1 MAPVLTRVG
10 STKVYAE
17 ESSSADGLLAL
28 LVSTLPATPADT
40 IDLDTAWTDP
50 SYAGYFVLL
59 PTRPSSLPTFAQALQ
74 DSGQLPVPAH
84 TSVAW
89 MTYNDASQAFTLVL
103 DLWLAPSDPSGDVGD
118 VIVATDTP
126 VALRNYGLTLHA
138 GTRVLLPHGA
148 ADLVFLY
155 PAFPDAPPPD
165 PTHGIR
171 LPLDGV
177 NRFSLRSLALLGD
190 YSDTRDTGWDIACRF
205 YARQPDGRLRFWRY
219 PVLTNPAPGEQ
230 RLFAA
235 CWNLFAPLD
244 PARTHLTFTN
254 TTYAITIDEEEP
266 AKSSIGVVDNGGW
279 LRSVFRSRYGRA
291 IELRPL
297 VDDAA
302 ADPPRLVF
310 QPLPDPDGQERRY
323 TLVPSGDFVVRLG
336 PLPSSAREADDV
348 TQAQLL
354 CGLAGTEFID
364 FDTDTA
370 SDTAGAAGA
379 AGTARAADSLA
390 ADGMVLRFHPNQ
402 AAFAPRYPIYGS
414 SSPASLSSP
423 SSPPADGPAPS
434 GAAPSGVAPSGATAL
449 LNTTYRTAWISVART
464 TPATAPTYHSQPQRA
479 PLFEVGSVASSGVAS
494 SGAASAGTA
503 SSGNGDALLL
513 SPYAPPLVTLD
524 HTDLLPMAGYG
535 SPGHAASTTAEGP
548 ASMATFEAQILAPAR
563 FAALA
568 PAAADAYAGA
578 AQRADERARAR
589 LRAASGLPPAPDAEV
604 TATTPQGL
612 RAIID
617 NGIWKTVYLAQTDAT
632 GVPSTLAF
640 HDLPGA
646 LVSALQSTDLFL
658 VISNTANVGRFENRV
673 TLDGWPFTVNLAA
686 PGAQSFKNILILKF
700 GKGTLRDRAAD
711 LGSWSQPTDF
721 NDAPDLLSS
730 WLSRLID
737 DAALQAPDE
746 PGLRPFVELATD
758 EQWNGI
764 LALRVDVDLRAFPEE
779 LRGLLGGMDLT
790 RFFGHHLGVQQNRL
804 PQAGGAPPRSSLFGL
819 IAYRDTNGAP
829 AKSSAERLPVSAV
842 EPSHVSLMRAAVRH
856 AADAAA
862 PRGAASDTAAAD
874 SPDPSASAF
883 NYRVITLVVTFR
895 NSLVVD
901 FESRIILTIL
911 RLFGA
916 AAELTDNTSSI
927 FRNSIVFDGSFQ
939 RINGRPS
946 YAFTS
951 ADSYRFTLASDVV
964 DDVDFLSAQF
974 VTVRDSQTGAGARGG
989 GAAETLIRARFQLA
1003 GYLNFFD
1010 LHGLDIFSFGPPAGS
1025 TTPAEGLRFANFLIQ
1040 MSFVLER
1047 PTELTF
1053 ALDSSGMTFDTSL
1066 SHSRPRG
1073 VFTRLPLTLAQ
1084 LIVGTSEQGATDL
1097 GYVAVDTPT
1106 LSRSHTLAKEWYGL
1120 VYTLNLGT
1128 LGALAQRA
1136 GFSAQLMAAWS
1147 PGGEVSPVA
1156 VLLNLPGLGAGKK
1169 GISLQSVLRLNVN
1182 DLSLTTEVDTN
1193 AQVVGYILRLRDIAL
1208 SFLGKKLPSTGV
1220 TDVAL
1225 FGSQSPTQ
1233 GDSALSWYAAYYTA
1247 APPD

>member
-17 ESSSADGLLAL
+17 ESSSSDGLLAL

-59 PTRPSSLPTFAQALQ
+59 PARPSSLPTFAQALQ

-89 MTYNDASQAFTLVL
+89 MTYNDASQAFTRLL
-103 DLWLAPSDPSGDVGD
+103 DLPLAPSDPAGDAGD
-118 VIVATDTP
+118 VIVSTDTP

-205 YARQPDGRLRFWRY
+205 YARRPDGRLRFWRY

-254 TTYAITIDEEEP
+254 ITYAITIDEEEP

-297 VDDAA
+297 ADDAA

-336 PLPSSAREADDV
+336 PLPASAPRDADDV

-370 SDTAGAAGA
+370 SDAAGAAGA
-379 AGTARAADSLA
+379 PGSVA

-414 SSPASLSSP
+414 SSPSSP
-423 SSPPADGPAPS
+423 RSPAGGPASS
-434 GAAPSGVAPSGATAL
+434 GAAPSAATAL
-449 LNTTYRTAWISVART
+449 LNTTYRTAWISVARAA
-464 TPATAPTYHSQPQRA
+464 PATAPAYHSQPQRA
-479 PLFEVGSVASSGVAS
+479 PLFEVGGATSASAT
-494 SGAASAGTA
+494 SAGTA
-503 SSGNGDALLL
+503 AAGNGDALLL

-535 SPGHAASTTAEGP
+535 SPGHAASTMAEGP

-568 PAAADAYAGA
+568 PAAADAYADA
-578 AQRADERARAR
+578 AQRAGERARAR
-589 LRAASGLPPAPDAEV
+589 LRAASGLPPAPDGEV

-779 LRGLLGGMDLT
+779 LRGLLGGMNLT

-842 EPSHVSLMRAAVRH
+842 EPSHVSLMRTAARH
-856 AADAAA
+856 ASDA
-862 PRGAASDTAAAD
+862 AASDTPD
-874 SPDPSASAF
+874 SSASAF

-916 AAELTDNTSSI
+916 AAELTDSSTSSI

-951 ADSYRFTLASDVV
+951 ADSYRFTLTSDVM

-974 VTVRDSQTGAGARGG
+974 VTVRDSQASAGARGG

-1066 SHSRPRG
+1066 SHPRPRG
-1073 VFTRLPLTLAQ
+1073 IFTRLPLTLAQ